1 MGNLIYESSYS
12 TVKKRTWSSLK
23 NNQWQDFALVLMELD
38 HEMEANGIKV
48 DRGKVRMETDTD
60 FRKVSMALTEL
71 MSKTLVMEEET
82 DMQVAIFVSAINF
95 FEMLIYFLPWY
106 DKINPTFINLCRVLD
121 VSYRYMEEQVARVE
135 RNLNLD
141 TAIEMLPY
149 FEKRLGIRT
158 NDDISYSQRRRQ
170 IQAVLSLMHKQTDE
184 ETIKELCRAFS
195 NNDAGVEVLK
205 TDNPYVYEIRFVSN
219 GLPNNLD
226 EFERMLRINMPA
238 DLDWKFTYTQRTWK
252 EATKDIR
259 WRDLEP
265 ISWNKFNEYKGR

>member
-1 MGNLIYESSYS
+1 MGDLIYESSYG
-12 TVKKRTWSSLK
+12 TVKKRTWSSLRD
-23 NNQWQDFALVLMELD
+23 NQWRDFALVLMEMDQEL
-38 HEMEANGIKV
+38 EAKGVKV
-48 DRGKVRMETDTD
+48 DRGKVIIETDTEMSD
-60 FRKVSMALTEL
+60 VSILVSEL
-71 MSKTLVMEEET
+71 MSRTLVMEEET

-121 VSYRYMEEQVARVE
+121 VSYRYMEEQVAGVE

-158 NDDISYSQRRRQ
+158 IPDISYKQRRRQ
-170 IQAVLSLMHKQTDE
+170 VQAVLNLMHKQTDE
-184 ETIKELCRAFS
+184 ETIKELCSAFS
-195 NNDAGVEVLK
+195 NNNAGAEIYK
-205 TDNPYVYEIRFVSN
+205 TENPYVFEIRFVAN
-219 GLPNNLD
+219 GLPNNLE

-238 DLDWKFTYTQRTWK
+238 DLDWKFTYTQKTW
-252 EATKDIR
+252 EEVSDRVR

-265 ISWNKFNEYKGR
+265 ISWSEFNEYKG

>member
-1 MGNLIYESSYS
+1 MGDLIYESSYG
-12 TVKKRTWSSLK
+12 TVKKRIWSSLRD
-23 NNQWQDFALVLMELD
+23 NQWRDFALVLMEMDQELK
-38 HEMEANGIKV
+38 AKGVKV
-48 DRGKVRMETDTD
+48 DRGKVIMETDTEISD
-60 FRKVSMALTEL
+60 VSILVSEL
-71 MSKTLVMEEET
+71 MTKTLVMEEET

-121 VSYRYMEEQVARVE
+121 VSYRCMEEQVAGVE

-158 NDDISYSQRRRQ
+158 IPDISYKQRRRQ
-170 IQAVLSLMHKQTDE
+170 VQAVLNLMHKQTDE
-184 ETIKELCRAFS
+184 ETIKELCSAFS
-195 NNDAGVEVLK
+195 NNNAGAEIYR
-205 TDNPYVYEIRFVSN
+205 TENPYVFEIRFVAN
-219 GLPNNLD
+219 GLPNNLE

-238 DLDWKFTYTQRTWK
+238 DLDWKFTYTQKTW
-252 EATKDIR
+252 EEVSGRVR

-265 ISWNKFNEYKGR
+265 ISWSEFNEYKG

>member
-1 MGNLIYESSYS
+1 MGDLIYESSYG
-12 TVKKRTWSSLK
+12 TVKKRTWSSLRD
-23 NNQWQDFALVLMELD
+23 NQWRDFALVLMEMDQEL
-38 HEMEANGIKV
+38 EAKGVKV
-48 DRGKVRMETDTD
+48 DRGKVIMETDTEISD
-60 FRKVSMALTEL
+60 VSILVSEL
-71 MSKTLVMEEET
+71 MSRALVMEEET

-121 VSYRYMEEQVARVE
+121 VSYRYMEEQVAGVE

-158 NDDISYSQRRRQ
+158 IPDISYKQRRRQ
-170 IQAVLSLMHKQTDE
+170 VQAVLNLMHKQTDE
-184 ETIKELCRAFS
+184 ETIKELCSAFS
-195 NNDAGVEVLK
+195 NNNAGAEIYK
-205 TDNPYVYEIRFVSN
+205 TENPYVFEIRFVAN
-219 GLPNNLD
+219 GLPNNLE

-238 DLDWKFTYTQRTWK
+238 DLDWKFTYTQKTW
-252 EATKDIR
+252 EEVSDRVR

-265 ISWNKFNEYKGR
+265 ISWSEFNEYKG

>member
-1 MGNLIYESSYS
+1 MSKLIFESSFG
-12 TVKKRTWSSLK
+12 TVKRRTWSSLRD
-23 NNQWQDFALVLMELD
+23 NQWRDFALVLMEMDQELK
-38 HEMEANGIKV
+38 AKGVKV
-48 DRGKVRMETDTD
+48 DRGKVIMETDTEMSD
-60 FRKVSMALTEL
+60 VSILVSEL
-71 MSKTLVMEEET
+71 MTKTLVMEEET

-121 VSYRYMEEQVARVE
+121 VSYRYMEEQVAGVE

-158 NDDISYSQRRRQ
+158 IPDISYKQRRRQ
-170 IQAVLSLMHKQTDE
+170 VQAVLNLMHKQTDE
-184 ETIKELCRAFS
+184 ETIKELCSAFS
-195 NNDAGVEVLK
+195 NNNAGAEIYR
-205 TDNPYVYEIRFVSN
+205 TENPYVFEIRFVAN
-219 GLPNNLD
+219 GLPNNLE

-238 DLDWKFTYTQRTWK
+238 DLDWKFTYTQKTW
-252 EATKDIR
+252 EEVSGRVR

-265 ISWNKFNEYKGR
+265 ISWSEFNEYKG